1 MKRALLPLLLLSLSA
16 CGIGDKPCQPG
27 AAPADCGGIEIQ
39 VQTVMDAKCAS
50 CHGEMPIAG
59 APGGFRLDIFEGT
72 DGTDSRA
79 ARVIARSLDGT
90 MPPGG
95 GLTTEE
101 TATISKWDSCRC
113 MIEE

>member
-1 MKRALLPLLLLSLSA
+1 MKRACLLLTLLLSA

-39 VQTVMDAKCAS
+39 VQAVMDTKCAG
-50 CHGEMPIAG
+50 CHAEVPVAG
-59 APGGFRLDIFEGT
+59 APGGFRLDIFEGP

-79 ARVIARSLDGT
+79 QRVIVRSLDGS
-90 MPPGG
+90 MPPGA
-95 GLTTEE
+95 GLPTEE
-101 TATISKWDSCRC
+101 MATISKWDSCRC